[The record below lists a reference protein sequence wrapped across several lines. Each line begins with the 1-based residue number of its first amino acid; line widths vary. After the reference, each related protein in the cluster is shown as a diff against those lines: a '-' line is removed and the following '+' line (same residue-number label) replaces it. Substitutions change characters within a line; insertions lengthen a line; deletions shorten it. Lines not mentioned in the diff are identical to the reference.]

1 MEILYSRMTLVSIP
15 STLVTIMAAG
25 LLADCVKPV
34 LLIAPAFFGRSITTY
49 LFKLI
54 EDPNENEAFILVS
67 LMIIFSIGQVV
78 SLESLFMK
86 NLPRD
91 VRGAMSILMTFFLDI
106 AALAYNIVGGPVFD
120 SLGPASP
127 FLLVSIFDMTL
138 FLLAILLGCFGYL
151 SYPDA
156 S

>member
-1 MEILYSRMTLVSIP
+1 MYPLP
-15 STLVTIMAAG
+15 KF
-25 LLADCVKPV
+25 CH
-34 LLIAPAFFGRSITTY
+34 

>member
-1 MEILYSRMTLVSIP
+1 MIG
-15 STLVTIMAAG
+15 AA
-25 LLADCVKPV
+25 
-34 LLIAPAFFGRSITTY
+34 
-49 LFKLI
+49 
-54 EDPNENEAFILVS
+54 
-67 LMIIFSIGQVV
+67 VV

-127 FLLVSIFDMTL
+127 FLLVSIFDMML